1 METRRSFLTITVL
14 AGAYVGLTG
23 GAASAQTPVIRP
35 PQNPPMPG
43 QPGQPPTSETE
54 GPSLPNPDKR
64 ILESNDKDMKKKVE
78 ELYQLA
84 KELKD
89 EVEKTD
95 SSKVLSL
102 NLVRKAEEIEKLAH
116 DIKNRSKG

>member
-1 METRRSFLTITVL
+1 METRRSFLSILVMSGAC
-14 AGAYVGLTG
+14 AGMATKLT
-23 GAASAQTPVIRP
+23 SAQAPVIRP
-35 PQNPPMPG
+35 PSQNPAPG
-43 QPGQPPTSETE
+43 QPGQPNSDE
-54 GPSLPNPDKR
+54 GPVLPSPDKKV
-64 ILESNDKDMKKKVE
+64 LESNDKDMKKKVE

-95 SSKVLSL
+95 SSKVLSM

>member
-1 METRRSFLTITVL
+1 METRRSFLSILVISGACAGLAVNPTI
-14 AGAYVGLTG
+14 
-23 GAASAQTPVIRP
+23 AQAPIPRP
-35 PQNPPMPG
+35 PSQNPPMPG
-43 QPGQPPTSETE
+43 QPSSSEPE
-54 GPSLPNPDKR
+54 GPSLPSPDKKV
-64 ILESNDKDMKKKVE
+64 LENNDKDMKKKVE

-102 NLVRKAEEIEKLAH
+102 NLVRKAEEIERLAH

>member
-1 METRRSFLTITVL
+1 MKTRRSFLSILVL
-14 AGAYVGLTG
+14 TGAYAGMAG
-23 GAASAQTPVIRP
+23 DAASAQTPVLRP
-35 PQNPPMPG
+35 PQNPQIPG
-43 QPGQPPTSETE
+43 PPGQPPTSETE
-54 GPSLPNPDKR
+54 GPPLPNPDKR

-89 EVEKTD
+89 QVEKTD

>member
-1 METRRSFLTITVL
+1 METRRSFLSILVRSGAC
-14 AGAYVGLTG
+14 AGLVAKAT
-23 GAASAQTPVIRP
+23 SAQTPVIHP
-35 PQNPPMPG
+35 PSQNPA
-43 QPGQPPTSETE
+43 PGQPPTSESE
-54 GPSLPNPDKR
+54 GPPLPSPDKK

-78 ELYQLA
+78 ELYELA